1 LTTPGVREAFVTDH
15 ALSKTKTYSQAIYL
29 LDLLKY
35 DEDQNRLYDDSSGRV
50 DVRET
55 AEQFDTRAIDNNY
68 GATFFPDVY
77 INDPVNNQTVKVPS
91 SVVALGTLAF
101 NDKVSFPWF
110 APAGFNRGALSSV
123 INVENRLTSGDRDT
137 LYDARIN
144 PIAVFP
150 RTGFVIFGQKTMQ
163 MAKSALDRINVRR
176 LLLEVKRQVV
186 RVADKILFEPNTAQ
200 TRARFVGQVT
210 PLLALI
216 QAQAGLEQFKVV
228 MDETNNTAAD
238 VEANKLNGR
247 IVVVP
252 TRAVEFIAVDFIITN
267 SGVSFE

>member
-1 LTTPGVREAFVTDH
+1 L
-15 ALSKTKTYSQAIYL
+15 
-29 LDLLKY
+29 
-35 DEDQNRLYDDSSGRV
+35 
-50 DVRET
+50 
-55 AEQFDTRAIDNNY
+55 DNNY
-68 GATFFPDVY
+68 GGTYFPDVF
-77 INDPVNNQTVKVPS
+77 INDPINNQVVKVPA
-91 SVVALGTLAF
+91 SVAALGTLAF

-110 APAGFNRGALSSV
+110 APAGFNRAGLDFV
-123 INVENRLTSGDRDT
+123 VNVENRLTSEDRDT

-150 RTGFVIFGQKTMQ
+150 RAGFVIFGQKTLQ

-176 LLLEVKRQVV
+176 LMLEVKRQVV
-186 RVADKILFEPNTAQ
+186 RVADKLLFEPNTSQ
-200 TRARFVGQVT
+200 TRARFISQVT

-216 QAQAGLEQFKVV
+216 QAQAGVEQFKVV
-228 MDETNNTAAD
+228 MDETNNTAED
-238 VEANKLNGR
+238 VESNKLNGR